1 VSASRSGVGASG
13 VGGSGSAG
21 LGAGGSGAAGSGA
34 SGSGV
39 SGSGVSSSGAGGSGM
54 GGSGAGRDEDTFDV
68 VVIGGGIH
76 GAGVL
81 QAAAAAGH
89 RALLL
94 EEREPAAGTSSRS
107 SKLVHGG
114 LRYLETFQLGLVRE
128 SLAERTILL
137 RVAPGLVRLV
147 PFHVPVYRDTS
158 RRPWKIRAGL
168 SLYALLGN
176 LARDA
181 RFESLPRTA
190 WGALDGLSTDGL
202 EAVFRY
208 QDGQTD
214 DKALVRAVIASAE
227 SLGARAIAPARF
239 AGATREGEGYEVR
252 WVEGASV
259 RTCRARVLVNAG
271 GPWIDEVRKK
281 IAPEPPGF
289 EVDLIGGAHVEI
301 EGTIEHGIYYT
312 EAPGDHRAV
321 FVMPWKGRTLVGT
334 TETPYRGDPAA
345 VQPLPSEI
353 EYLRG
358 TFAHYFPSRES
369 QVVGAW
375 AGLRVLPRSADSPF
389 VRRRDTTLVCD
400 DERAPRT
407 VAIYGGKLTGYRAT
421 AEKVMR
427 LLARTLPER
436 KARGDTRE
444 LAIG

>member
-1 VSASRSGVGASG
+1 MDA
-13 VGGSGSAG
+13 
-21 LGAGGSGAAGSGA
+21 
-34 SGSGV
+34 
-39 SGSGVSSSGAGGSGM
+39 
-54 GGSGAGRDEDTFDV
+54 EPFDV
-68 VVIGGGIH
+68 VVVGGGIH

-128 SLAERTILL
+128 SLAERAILL
-137 RVAPGLVRLV
+137 RVAPNLVRLV
-147 PFHVPVYRDTS
+147 PFHVPVYKDTS

-181 RFESLPRTA
+181 RFESLPKSE
-190 WGALDGLSTDGL
+190 WGALDGLRTDGL

-214 DKALVRAVIASAE
+214 DAALVRAVIASAE

-239 AGATREGEGYEVR
+239 AGATREGNRYEVR
-252 WVEGASV
+252 WVEGSTV
-259 RTCRARVLVNAG
+259 KSCRALALVNAG
-271 GPWIDEVRKK
+271 GPWIEGVRRK

-289 EVDLIGGAHVEI
+289 EVDLVGGAHVEI
-301 EGTIEHGIYYT
+301 EGTFERGIYYT
-312 EAPGDHRAV
+312 EAPSDRRAV

-334 TETPYRGDPAA
+334 TETPFQGDPAE
-345 VQPLPSEI
+345 VKPLPEEI
-353 EYLRG
+353 EYLRA
-358 TFAHYFPSRES
+358 TFARYFPGRES
-369 QVVGAW
+369 QVVAAW
-375 AGLRVLPRSADSPF
+375 AGLRVLPRSAGSPF

-427 LLARTLPER
+427 LLARTLPQR
-436 KARGDTRE
+436 KAKGDTAR
-444 LAIG
+444 LPLSL

>member
-1 VSASRSGVGASG
+1 MS
-13 VGGSGSAG
+13 
-21 LGAGGSGAAGSGA
+21 AAGSG
-34 SGSGV
+34 S
-39 SGSGVSSSGAGGSGM
+39 
-54 GGSGAGRDEDTFDV
+54 GGSGAGRDEDTYGV

-81 QAAAAAGH
+81 QAASAAGH

-128 SLAERTILL
+128 SLAERATLL
-137 RVAPGLVRLV
+137 RVAPSLVRLV

-158 RRPWKIRAGL
+158 RRPWKIRAAL

-181 RFESLPRTA
+181 RFESLPRSE
-190 WGALDGLSTDGL
+190 WGALDGLRTDGL
-202 EAVFRY
+202 LAVFRY

-214 DKALVRAVIASAE
+214 DAALVRAVIASAE

-239 AGATREGEGYEVR
+239 AGATREGNGFEVR
-252 WVEGASV
+252 WVEGSAV
-259 RTCRARVLVNAG
+259 KTCRALALVNAG
-271 GPWIDEVRKK
+271 GPWIEDVRRK

-289 EVDLIGGAHVEI
+289 EVDLVGGAHVEI
-301 EGTIEHGIYYT
+301 EGTFERGIYYT
-312 EAPGDHRAV
+312 EAPSDRRAV

-345 VQPLPSEI
+345 VKPLPAEI

-358 TFAHYFPSRES
+358 TFAHYFPSREGK
-369 QVVGAW
+369 VVGAW
-375 AGLRVLPRSADSPF
+375 AGLRVLPRSAELPF
-389 VRRRDTTLVCD
+389 VRPRDTTLVCD

-436 KARGDTRE
+436 KRVAETRE
-444 LAIG
+444 LTIG